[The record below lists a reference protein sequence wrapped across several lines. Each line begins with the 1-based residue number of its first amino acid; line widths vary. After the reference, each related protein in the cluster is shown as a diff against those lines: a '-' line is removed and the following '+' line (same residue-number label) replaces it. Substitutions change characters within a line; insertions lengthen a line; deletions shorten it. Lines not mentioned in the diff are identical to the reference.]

1 MNDFLIVVFVMSQI
15 FATVGAAIMFAMAL
29 HKGEYSILTVI
40 VCVYGIIG
48 TVFTGI
54 VLSLIALS
62 IKIEESRFW
71 EFITKPRNIK

>member
-15 FATVGAAIMFAMAL
+15 FATVGAAIMFTMAL
-29 HKGEYSILTVI
+29 HRREYSILTVV

-48 TVFTGI
+48 TVLMTLVF
-54 VLSLIALS
+54 SLTALS